1 MRFQLGQSTL
11 RMLLVVAPVMLASQG
26 ALGTTNTRGTPSV
39 LGRWVGTWTNV
50 DNIEKGTESLVIKT
64 QVGSTIAGFFC
75 WNGRLDPATCS
86 TSPGDYEPWTGTID
100 PHGAIKIT
108 GKIGV
113 YPAEL
118 SRDGV
123 SISGTYQNQTLAS
136 HKGIWSVRRATV
148 SRELKGAPAAQSGG

>member
-11 RMLLVVAPVMLASQG
+11 RVLLAVAPMVLASQS
-26 ALGTTNTRGTPSV
+26 ALGTTNARETPSL

-50 DNIEKGTESLVIKT
+50 DNIEKGTESFVVET
-64 QVGSTIAGFFC
+64 QAGSTIAGFFC
-75 WNGRLDPATCS
+75 WNVRLDPATCS
-86 TSPGDYEPWTGTID
+86 ASTGDYEPWTGTID
-100 PHGAIKIT
+100 SHGALRIM

-113 YPAEL
+113 YPAKL

-136 HKGIWSVRRATV
+136 HKGRWSVRRASV
-148 SRELKGAPAAQSGG
+148 E